1 MGFTCAA
8 NAVSIDDVK
17 VLKHNYVLVCD
28 DWNKNG
34 TEMISTNS
42 IFGNGFFYTSTGHDK
57 ANNRGSI
64 DLSTVD
70 EIGVVTQEITDKY
83 TEYGSH
89 LNSLRLK
96 STQDVM
102 ALKVTARSK
111 LIIFYEKNE
120 EADNCYPIISK
131 TVDMKEPLSS
141 EENVQVKGAYGKKQ
155 CGRFEWT
162 AADDGLIYIGAENQI
177 FVSYIIVEANEAP
190 GTPSVKVGEQTYKD
204 GLWFREVTCKAVLAT
219 EEGSDEKIP
228 TIVTYT
234 TNGMAPTASSE
245 VYTGPIKV
253 YEDQTVKFQAFLDFG
268 SGKPEDDFIID
279 GADNE
284 AIVSFQ
290 FDAPTISA
298 EGAKVTI
305 TSPYEGAKNFVTL
318 DGNLDHAEECSTL
331 ILKKPALVTAFSM
344 IVNGSYTTFVTKSVS
359 KDINS
364 YGYAEE
370 IYCGTIPTLNFQ
382 CPAGVSIVS
391 YDASTLKKD
400 VGTYLIPVTC
410 LANGTTYDGYAVV
423 EIAKKPLKVTA
434 HNKTREYGDANPE
447 LTIGYDGFVAGE
459 SVADLLTPPQVKTAA
474 DTSSPAG
481 KYDITVDGAISN
493 NYEIIYQKGTLTVS
507 KAPLSIVVNN
517 TTKEYGD
524 ANPTFTS
531 TYHGLKNGESY
542 PAWST
547 APTYKT
553 DATTT
558 SGVGTYPVSLVNG
571 EAKNYEIN
579 NRTDGVLTIT
589 PASLTVTAKDV
600 TRQYGDENPA
610 FTYSYAGFK
619 GSDNENT
626 LSAKPQGATSAN
638 KKSDVGNYAI
648 TASSASSPNYTITY
662 KNGVLHVTQAP
673 LTVKPYDVNR
683 LYGENNPTFTFS
695 YTGFKNGENEAVL
708 DTKPTASA
716 PGRETS
722 VGTYTIQA
730 SGATAKNYAITHV
743 NGTLSIGKAPLVA
756 TANNSTREY
765 GDANPTFTATYSGF
779 VNGDTEASLASK
791 PSFTTSATRYSDVG
805 TYDIVPTG
813 GSAKN
818 YYFSEYGKGTLTIT
832 PASLLVK
839 ANNQQRLFYEE
850 NPTLTYTCVGFKNS
864 DNSSVFTTRPQM
876 ECEATMISDAGE
888 YPITISGAACK
899 NYTLGYENATM
910 TVKKR
915 TLQVTP
921 ADATRKYGEANPKFT
936 CTLQGFVR
944 NQNESV
950 IAEMPEIYTTA
961 TTTSDV
967 GRYDILSRG
976 GSAVNYDFNYS
987 KKGVL
992 TIEKAD
998 QSIVWE
1004 QDLSRIAVGEQV
1016 ELQAYAT
1023 SGLDIEYVF
1032 DTDIASI
1039 YRVGSK
1045 RYLDCYGIGTFV
1057 LRASQPGNNNYEAA
1071 VRVAKTVVIDSATG
1085 INDATETIGNGEP
1098 FDVYDLNGRKVR
1110 YQTTSLKDL
1119 PRGVYVVNGRKVVK

>member
-1 MGFTCAA
+1 MSIVGTQAFAHDFAA
-8 NAVSIDDVK
+8 RNADGKTIYYCWNADGTVYVSYRGDDYSSYKNEYTGDIVIPETVIYNGWSYYVTAINNWAFYGCNDLTSVIIPNSVTNIGAYAFQNCTSLTSINVPNSMTNIGGGAFDNTAWYDNQSNGLVYIGKVAYAYKGVMPANTSLTIKEGTLGIAGAAFIFCSGLTSVAIPNSVK
-17 VLKHNYVLVCD
+17 TIVDYAFYGCSGLTNVVIPKNVTYIGSSAFSNCTNLKTLF
-28 DWNKNG
+28 
-34 TEMISTNS
+34 ILSTN
-42 IFGNGFFYTSTGHDK
+42 
-57 ANNRGSI
+57 
-64 DLSTVD
+64 
-70 EIGVVTQEITDKY
+70 
-83 TEYGSH
+83 
-89 LNSLRLK
+89 
-96 STQDVM
+96 
-102 ALKVTARSK
+102 
-111 LIIFYEKNE
+111 
-120 EADNCYPIISK
+120 
-131 TVDMKEPLSS
+131 
-141 EENVQVKGAYGKKQ
+141 
-155 CGRFEWT
+155 
-162 AADDGLIYIGAENQI
+162 
-177 FVSYIIVEANEAP
+177 AP
-190 GTPSVKVGEQTYKD
+190 E
-204 GLWFREVTCKAVLAT
+204 
-219 EEGSDEKIP
+219 
-228 TIVTYT
+228 
-234 TNGMAPTASSE
+234 
-245 VYTGPIKV
+245 
-253 YEDQTVKFQAFLDFG
+253 FG
-268 SGKPEDDFIID
+268 SGNNPFPSNTLIYVTDTSKYTSLTNM
-279 GADNE
+279 GYT
-284 AIVSFQ
+284 VK
-290 FDAPTISA
+290 TISIS
-298 EGAKVTI
+298 EDT
-305 TSPYEGAKNFVTL
+305 
-318 DGNLDHAEECSTL
+318 
-331 ILKKPALVTAFSM
+331 
-344 IVNGSYTTFVTKSVS
+344 
-359 KDINS
+359 
-364 YGYAEE
+364 
-370 IYCGTIPTLNFQ
+370 YCGTIPTLEFN
-382 CPAGVSIVS
+382 CPEGISVVS
-391 YDASTLKKD
+391 YDVSTLKKN
-400 VGTYLIPVTC
+400 VGMYLIPVTY
-410 LANGTTYDGYAVV
+410 LANGSTYEGQAVV
-423 EIAKKPLKVTA
+423 VITKKPLTVTA
-434 HNKTREYGDANPE
+434 HNKTREYGEANPE

-459 SVADLLTPPQVKTAA
+459 SVAVLLTPPHAKTAA

-481 KYDITVDGAISN
+481 QYDITVDGASSN

-507 KAPLSIVVNN
+507 KAPLSVVVNN
-517 TTKEYGD
+517 ATKEYGE
-524 ANPTFTS
+524 ANPTFTCS
-531 TYHGLKNGESY
+531 YHGLKNGENY

-547 APTYKT
+547 APTYRT
-553 DATTT
+553 DATAS
-558 SGVGTYPVSLVNG
+558 SGVGDYSVSLVNG
-571 EAKNYEIN
+571 EAKNYEIK

-589 PASLTVTAKDV
+589 LASLTVTAKDV

-610 FTYSYAGFK
+610 FTFSYAGFK

-626 LSAKPQGATSAN
+626 LSAKPQGTTSAN
-638 KKSDVGNYAI
+638 KKSDVGDYAI
-648 TASSASSPNYTITY
+648 TASGASSPNYAITY
-662 KNGVLHVTQAP
+662 KNGVLHVTQTP
-673 LTVKPYDVNR
+673 LTIKPYDVNR
-683 LYGENNPTFTFS
+683 RYGENNPTFTFS
-695 YTGFKNGENEAVL
+695 YTGFKNGEGETVL

-743 NGTLSIGKAPLVA
+743 NGTLTIGKAPLVA

-779 VNGDTEASLASK
+779 VNGETEASLASK
-791 PSFTTSATRYSDVG
+791 PSFTTPATRYSDVG
-805 TYDIVPTG
+805 SYDIVPTG

-818 YYFSEYGKGTLTIT
+818 YYFSEYRKGTLTIT

-864 DNSSVFTTRPQM
+864 DNSSVFTTQPQL